1 MADQKISEL
10 TVLTG
15 VNAADDDVLAIVDTS
30 AVETKKITR
39 SELFTDTPTLLV
51 GMTSA
56 NTNNDG
62 VGLRSDGLIHGKRAG
77 VVATFNRKTLDGSV
91 VEISKDNAVAGVI
104 GTSGVD
110 LTIGTGDVGLKFND
124 ASNRIDPW
132 NVTTNT
138 SVDGTFDLGKTDR
151 RFKDLHLS
159 GGVVFGD
166 AGGSGTSTSNTLD
179 SYEEGT
185 WTPVGADASSGGN
198 TASAGTASGF
208 YTKIGRQVTAHCTLS
223 NINTTGMTSGSGFFI
238 QGLPFAHNSTT
249 GRNVTGVVR
258 ADKINVDSTCF
269 GMVALISSGASTVQL
284 YQNRDNTTDT
294 QILVSAFQSGT
305 ADLFFSIT
313 YDAT

>member
-1 MADQKISEL
+1 
-10 TVLTG
+10 
-15 VNAADDDVLAIVDTS
+15 
-30 AVETKKITR
+30 
-39 SELFTDTPTLLV
+39 
-51 GMTSA
+51 
-56 NTNNDG
+56 
-62 VGLRSDGLIHGKRAG
+62 
-77 VVATFNRKTLDGSV
+77 
-91 VEISKDNAVAGVI
+91 
-104 GTSGVD
+104 
-110 LTIGTGDVGLKFND
+110 LKFND

-132 NVTTNT
+132 NVSTNA
-138 SVDGTFDLGKTDR
+138 SVDGAFDLGKDDR
-151 RFKDLHLS
+151 RFKDLFLS
-159 GGVVFGD
+159 GRLTNDGTGGVAVDSGGDVEIIQEGTGRLKAVGGVFIGGAA
-166 AGGSGTSTSNTLD
+166 AGNHLD
-179 SYEEGT
+179 DYEEGT

-258 ADKINVDSTCF
+258 ADKIDVDPTCF
-269 GMVALISSGASTVQL
+269 GMVALISSGASTAQL

-294 QILVSAFQSGT
+294 QILVSDFQSGT